1 MTRCKTIFAVE
12 PCSEA
17 AVTELMGFGNY
28 GQCFFFANDTFTIY
42 VLQKYDPLR
51 FTNENMKDKSP
62 YAYIPFSAGPR

>member
-1 MTRCKTIFAVE
+1 MV
-12 PCSEA
+12 S
-17 AVTELMGFGNY
+17 
-28 GQCFFFANDTFTIY
+28 FFANDTVTIY